1 MLILLLLVLFYSY
14 LFSPSSSSLC
24 LASPT
29 QAPAIDLLVIIP
41 TRALDVGLAQILCST
56 SCALF
61 SVLALP
67 FYMEGSLQELL
78 EKAWLGG
85 RKGYLSPL
93 SEAKAWALREAPSSR
108 VAFRASASISMHT
121 LR

>member
-29 QAPAIDLLVIIP
+29 QAPAIDPLVIIH
-41 TRALDVGLAQILCST
+41 RALDVGLAQILCST

>member
-1 MLILLLLVLFYSY
+1 MLLLLLLALFYSS
-14 LFSPSSSSLC
+14 LFSPSSSFLC

-61 SVLALP
+61 SALALP
-67 FYMEGSLQELL
+67 YYMEGSLQELL
-78 EKAWLGG
+78 EKAL
-85 RKGYLSPL
+85 
-93 SEAKAWALREAPSSR
+93 E
-108 VAFRASASISMHT
+108 
-121 LR
+121 